1 MTLLDRK
8 HPAEK
13 ETLMAPYD
21 DMAPDYEAFV
31 GDEQTK
37 RYPEWLAGLIALVA
51 RHGVTSGTAL
61 DVGCG
66 TGRSLVALRRAG
78 FTAAGIDPSR
88 GMMEIARG
96 RLGDDAELVV
106 GGLPD
111 LPPGPAVDLV
121 TAFNDIVNCVA
132 PRDLEAAIA
141 SLAARVAPGGVL
153 LFDAN
158 TPLTFT
164 SFFGRTFCRTA
175 PDGRFMVWEA
185 LEPGEDGGARAH
197 LHVFEPDPQA
207 PGRWTRRGSDHVQ
220 HHHPHARVM
229 SALEAAGLQVLD
241 VQGQRDEGPRDPFCD
256 EAIHSKR
263 IYVATRP

>member
-8 HPAEK
+8 RPAEK

-21 DMAPDYEAFV
+21 AMAPDYEAFV
-31 GDEQTK
+31 GDEQAK
-37 RYPEWLAGLIALVA
+37 RYPEWLAGLIALA
-51 RHGVTSGTAL
+51 AEHGVASGRAL

-66 TGRSLVALRRAG
+66 TGRSLTALSRAG

-96 RLGDDAELVV
+96 RLGDDADLVV

-121 TAFNDIVNCVA
+121 TAFNDIVNCVG
-132 PRDLEAAIA
+132 PRDLDAAIA
-141 SLAARVAPGGVL
+141 SLAARVAPGGIL

-158 TPLTFT
+158 MPLTFT
-164 SFFGRTFCRTA
+164 RFFGKTFCRTA
-175 PDGRFMVWEA
+175 PDGRFMVWES
-185 LEPGEDGGARAH
+185 LEPDEDGGARAH
-197 LHVFEPDPQA
+197 LHVFEPDPA
-207 PGRWTRRGSDHVQ
+207 TPGRWTRRGSDHVQ
-220 HHHPHARVM
+220 HHHPHARVLA
-229 SALEAAGLQVLD
+229 ALDAAGLELLD
-241 VQGQRDEGPRDPFCD
+241 VQGQRDEGPRDNFCD

-263 IYVATRP
+263 IYVARRP

>member
-1 MTLLDRK
+1 MTLLDRTAL
-8 HPAEK
+8 AEK

-31 GDEQTK
+31 GDEQSK
-37 RYPEWLAGLIALVA
+37 RYPEWLAGLIALA
-51 RHGVTSGTAL
+51 AEHGVASGTAL

-88 GMMEIARG
+88 GMMAVARE
-96 RLGDDAELVV
+96 RLGDGADLAV

-121 TAFNDIVNCVA
+121 TAFNDIINCVA
-132 PRDLEAAIA
+132 PRDLDAALA

-185 LEPGEDGGARAH
+185 LDDDEDGGARAH
-197 LHVFEPDPQA
+197 LHVFVPDAEA
-207 PGRWTRRGSDHVQ
+207 PGRFRRRGSDHIQ
-220 HHHPHARVM
+220 HHHPHPRVL
-229 SALEAAGLQVLD
+229 AAIEAAGLELLE
-241 VQGQRDEGPRDPFCD
+241 VQGQRDEGPRDSFCD
-256 EAIHSKR
+256 ETIHSKR
-263 IYVATRP
+263 IYVARRP

>member
-1 MTLLDRK
+1 MTLLDGTR
-8 HPAEK
+8 PAEK
-13 ETLMAPYD
+13 ETSTAPYD

-31 GDEQTK
+31 GDEDEK
-37 RYPEWLAGLIALVA
+37 RYPAWLAGLIALA
-51 RHGVTSGTAL
+51 AEHGVTSGRAL

-66 TGRSLVALRRAG
+66 TGRSLMALRRAG

-96 RLGDDAELVV
+96 RLGDGADLVV

-121 TAFNDIVNCVA
+121 TAFNDIINCVA
-132 PRDLEAAIA
+132 PPDLDAAIA

-164 SFFGRTFCRTA
+164 RFFGRTFCRTA
-175 PDGRFMVWEA
+175 PDGRFLVWES

-197 LHVFEPDPQA
+197 LHVFVPDPDV

-220 HHHPHARVM
+220 HHHPHDRVVA
-229 SALEAAGLQVLD
+229 ALEAAGLQLLD
-241 VQGQRDEGPRDPFCD
+241 VQGQRDEGPRDSFCD
-256 EAIHSKR
+256 ESIHTKR
-263 IYVATRP
+263 IYVARRP